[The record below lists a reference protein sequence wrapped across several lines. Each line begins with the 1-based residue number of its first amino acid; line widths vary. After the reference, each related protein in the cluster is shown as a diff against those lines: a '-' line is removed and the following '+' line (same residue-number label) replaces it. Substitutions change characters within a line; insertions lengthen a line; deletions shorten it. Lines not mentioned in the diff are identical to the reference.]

1 MQINLNYYEIIE
13 AIENYIKEKH
23 GIKASLDDLPDYPY
37 LDTTKVIYQ
46 TSKDNDGNTTID
58 SDLTT
63 YEKVNI
69 EIAESAEIQI
79 YI

>member
-37 LDTTKVIYQ
+37 LDTTKAHYQ
-46 TSKDNDGNTTID
+46 TRKDNDGNTTID